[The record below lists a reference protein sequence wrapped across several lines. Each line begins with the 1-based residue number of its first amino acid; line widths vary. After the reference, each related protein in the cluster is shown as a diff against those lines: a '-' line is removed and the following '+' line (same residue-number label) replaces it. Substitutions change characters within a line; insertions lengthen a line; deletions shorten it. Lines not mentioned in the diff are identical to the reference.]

1 MEFVGGWS
9 CVLTILVFF
18 SDFVVAPMIAE
29 LCTVDSPYF
38 LLSNSGEPH
47 VYRLVIV
54 GLRRGWGRMWVGGLC
69 DRLLAGSI
77 NVISYL
83 IYMQYV
89 YINL

>member
-1 MEFVGGWS
+1 MVGHA
-9 CVLTILVFF
+9 CCLFLFF
-18 SDFVVAPMIAE
+18 SDLVVAPMVDG
-29 LCTVDSPYF
+29 LCTVDSPHF

-47 VYRLVIV
+47 VYGLVIV

-77 NVISYL
+77 NVILYL